1 MTRVFVLALSLGMA
15 TTSARADGLAVPAR
29 LTLDDALRL
38 ARARAP
44 EIVSARLR
52 LAEARGRLAGATARS
67 ANPEIEL
74 AAGPRRGDSRSTD
87 FDLGVSQ
94 RFEPIGLR
102 AARIAGAEARLAET
116 AANADETTR
125 AVLREVARTYYQA
138 VYAAERVR
146 LATAT
151 ETVAAAVL
159 DAADRRHR
167 AGDIAVLDVNL
178 ARAALARAR
187 ADRRAGEAERTTAMG
202 ALEGLLQLEGP
213 IGIDGTLSPGQPPDM
228 AALARATDDRP
239 ELRALSAA
247 LREADA
253 EVATG
258 RSLAKPELG
267 LAARYARE
275 EGRRIVLAGVT
286 ISLPVYAKGREQ
298 VAVGSAR
305 ASRLRAELDAARS
318 RIRIELETALAA
330 YEARLAAV
338 RVLEAE
344 ALPSVDENE
353 ALTER
358 SFEVGQIGL
367 PDLLLIRRELV
378 ETRAQYL
385 TAALEAALA
394 RVDIDAAAGVLR

>member
-1 MTRVFVLALSLGMA
+1 MTRVFVLAVSLGMA
-15 TTSARADGLAVPAR
+15 ATPACAQDLAVPAR

-44 EIVSARLR
+44 QIVSARLG
-52 LAEARGRLAGATARS
+52 LAEARGRVAGAAARS
-67 ANPEIEL
+67 PNPEIEL

-87 FDLGVSQ
+87 LDVGVSQ
-94 RFEPIGLR
+94 RFEPPGLR
-102 AARIAGAEARLAET
+102 AARIAGAEARLAEA

-125 AVLREVARTYYQA
+125 AVLRDVARAYYQA
-138 VYAAERVR
+138 VHAAERVR
-146 LATAT
+146 LATTA
-151 ETVAAAVL
+151 ETLAAAVL
-159 DAADRRHR
+159 DAAERRHR

-178 ARAALARAR
+178 SRAALARAR
-187 ADRRAGEAERTTAMG
+187 AERRAGEAERSAARG
-202 ALEGLLQLEGP
+202 ALKGLLQLEGP
-213 IGIDGTLSPGQPPDM
+213 IGIDGPLSPGQPPDQ
-228 AALARATDDRP
+228 AALARASDDRP

-258 RSLAKPELG
+258 RSLARPEFG

-275 EGRRIVLAGVT
+275 EGSRIVLGGVT
-286 ISLPVYAKGREQ
+286 ITLPVFAKGREQ

-305 ASRLRAELDAARS
+305 AARLRAELEAARS
-318 RIRIELETALAA
+318 RIRVELATALST
-330 YEARLAAV
+330 YETRLEAV
-338 RVLEAE
+338 RVLEAD
-344 ALPSVDENE
+344 ALPSVDANE
-353 ALTER
+353 ALAAR

-367 PDLLLIRRELV
+367 PDLLLIRRELL

-385 TAALEAALA
+385 TTLLEAALA